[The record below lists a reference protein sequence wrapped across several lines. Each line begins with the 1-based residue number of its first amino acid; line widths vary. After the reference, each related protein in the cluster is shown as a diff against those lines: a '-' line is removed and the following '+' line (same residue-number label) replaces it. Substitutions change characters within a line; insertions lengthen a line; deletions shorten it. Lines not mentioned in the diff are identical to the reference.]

1 MFQYFVNKL
10 LGDLPPNFNYVIKK
24 KIEYNGIR
32 GGYYDIYDGVSKNN
46 EDVSIFIYEKSNKD
60 FHNNVK
66 KYVNNHLN
74 YSKKLIHPNILKV
87 LYTFDNDKRIYIVTE
102 KCVPLFFEN
111 IKGDPIWGIYEV
123 ISAVNFINN
132 YNYVHCL
139 INPLS
144 VFVTSKGR
152 WKLSLFDC
160 IYEKNM
166 NIHNIIN
173 NIQDHLFF
181 SYGYKLIN
189 FSSVAKPVAI
199 DAYGIA
205 YLMVWSYQN
214 YITES
219 QNKEGN
225 MFSMGIENTCFS
237 EGKRDEYFLNGETYK
252 EIKNK
257 YFLNIDIMQIYKN
270 CLPQNLWNIYEVLLQ
285 YSVKGIDINFSTIL
299 NNDNITGSY
308 IVKTMLFLTEIHMK
322 SRIEKNNFFCNLY
335 ENLDNINID
344 VKVQLILPEICK
356 NLEVSE
362 NLEKCLQIILIIS
375 KDMNINDF
383 EKMVYP
389 TFLKY
394 FLQTDRSIRY
404 MLLECFPLIEKNLNN
419 NNMNEIY
426 LSYMYGFSD
435 NNISIKNATI
445 KNFIYVYPKLKN
457 NIKTQA
463 LHVLLENLKDR
474 DCCIKTNTIICIAK
488 IANYILED
496 KQNILENV
504 YKIGLCDM
512 YVQIR
517 AATLQAIKA
526 TYNQFDIKR
535 FILNIMPLVV
545 KCLIDESPEVREITF
560 ELFDFVLP
568 LLKNSV
574 MNIGVNNTDTKKNDD
589 KILVEN
595 SLTNEKEA
603 NTTYH
608 HGYKFS
614 ENNQKKY
621 PQGVINNNFTNVY
634 HIEQAEKNNKT
645 STIRTTPSNNAN
657 QIFNNNTRNENKI
670 DIHKTEDKLKSIKE
684 IEDEILDDFGWDL
697 DFTEDKKNSK
707 KINLNIDDFF
717 DEFDLNNE
725 ENTPRFKL
733 SSL

>member
-32 GGYYDIYDGVSKNN
+32 GGYYDIYDGVNKNN
-46 EDVSIFIYEKSNKD
+46 EEVSIFIYEKSNKD

-139 INPLS
+139 VNPFS

-181 SYGYKLIN
+181 SYGYRLIN
-189 FSSVAKPVAI
+189 FSNVAKPVAI
-199 DAYGIA
+199 DAYGLA

-214 YITES
+214 YMTES

-225 MFSMGIENTCFS
+225 MGIANSTFS
-237 EGKRDEYFLNGETYK
+237 EGERNEYFLNGETFK
-252 EIKNK
+252 ETKNK
-257 YFLNIDIMQIYKN
+257 YCLNIDIMQIYKN
-270 CLPQNLWNIYEVLLQ
+270 CLPPNLWNIYETLLQ

-299 NNDNITGSY
+299 NSDNITGNY

-322 SRIEKNNFFCNLY
+322 SRIEKTNFFSNLY
-335 ENLDNINID
+335 ENLNNINID
-344 VKVQLILPEICK
+344 VKVQLILPEISK

-362 NLEKCLQIILIIS
+362 NLEKCLQIMLIIS
-375 KDMNINDF
+375 KDMDINDF
-383 EKMVYP
+383 EKIVYP

-404 MLLECFPLIEKNLNN
+404 MLLECFPMIEKNLNN

-457 NIKTQA
+457 SLKTQA

-488 IANYILED
+488 IANYILDD

-504 YKIGLCDM
+504 YRIGLCDM

-545 KCLIDESPEVREITF
+545 KCLIDESPEIRQITF
-560 ELFDFVLP
+560 ELFDFVIP
-568 LLKNSV
+568 LLKSSL
-574 MNIGVNNTDTKKNDD
+574 MNIGVNNTDTKRSDD
-589 KILVEN
+589 KSWVEN
-595 SLTNEKEA
+595 SCMIEKED
-603 NTTYH
+603 NPTYH

-614 ENNQKKY
+614 ENDRSKCLQE
-621 PQGVINNNFTNVY
+621 GVINN
-634 HIEQAEKNNKT
+634 KT
-645 STIRTTPSNNAN
+645 SMIQTNPNNAKKN
-657 QIFNNNTRNENKI
+657 FNSNTRNENKI
-670 DIHKTEDKLKSIKE
+670 DINKKEDKLKSINE
-684 IEDEILDDFGWDL
+684 IEKEILDDFGWDL
-697 DFTEDKKNSK
+697 DFTEEKKNSK
-707 KINLNIDDFF
+707 KNNVNINDFF
-717 DEFDLNNE
+717 DEFNLNNE

-733 SSL
+733 SSLQ

>member
-32 GGYYDIYDGVSKNN
+32 GGYYDIYDGVNKNN
-46 EDVSIFIYEKSNKD
+46 EDVSIFIYEKNNKD
-60 FHNNVK
+60 FNNNVK

-139 INPLS
+139 VNPFS

-166 NIHNIIN
+166 NIHSIIN

-189 FSSVAKPVAI
+189 FSNVAKPVAI
-199 DAYGIA
+199 DAYGLA

-214 YITES
+214 YMTES

-225 MFSMGIENTCFS
+225 MGIANTSFS
-237 EGKRDEYFLNGETYK
+237 EGKRDEHFLNGETFK

-270 CLPQNLWNIYEVLLQ
+270 CLPPNLWNIYEALLQ
-285 YSVKGIDINFSTIL
+285 YSVKGIDINFSAIL
-299 NNDNITGSY
+299 NSDNITGSY
-308 IVKTMLFLTEIHMK
+308 TVKTMLFLTEIHMK

-344 VKVQLILPEICK
+344 VKVQLILPEISK

-362 NLEKCLQIILIIS
+362 NLEKCLQIMLIIS
-375 KDMNINDF
+375 KDMNMNDF
-383 EKMVYP
+383 EKIVYP

-404 MLLECFPLIEKNLNN
+404 MLLECFPIIEKNLNN

-457 NIKTQA
+457 SIKTQA

-545 KCLIDESPEVREITF
+545 KCLIDESPEIRQITF
-560 ELFDFVLP
+560 ELFDFVIP
-568 LLKNSV
+568 LLKRSV
-574 MNIGVNNTDTKKNDD
+574 MDIGVNNTGTQKNDD
-589 KILVEN
+589 KSGVGN
-595 SLTNEKEA
+595 SCTNEKED
-603 NTTYH
+603 NPTYH

-614 ENNQKKY
+614 ENEHKKCL
-621 PQGVINNNFTNVY
+621 QEGVINN
-634 HIEQAEKNNKT
+634 KT
-645 STIRTTPSNNAN
+645 SMIRTNPNNAN
-657 QIFNNNTRNENKI
+657 KILNCNTRSENKI
-670 DIHKTEDKLKSIKE
+670 DINKKEDKLKSINE
-684 IEDEILDDFGWDL
+684 IEEEILDDFGWDL
-697 DFTEDKKNSK
+697 DFTKEKKNSK
-707 KINLNIDDFF
+707 KNNLNLNIDDFF
-717 DEFDLNNE
+717 DEFNLNNE